1 MLEIQNLSCSYGK
14 VEALKNI
21 NLSFEKGKFYAVVG
35 KNGSGKS
42 TLVRCIA
49 SLLKYRG
56 EISLDGKDLLA
67 YSVNERARKISFLP
81 QSTNDV
87 PFTVRELV
95 SFSRQAFDEPKEK
108 SFLFADD
115 VIERMGLQKLAD
127 VRVDRL
133 SGGQRRLSYF
143 AMSLCQNAEI
153 LLLDEPTN
161 SLDAEHE
168 KLLLDNA
175 KKCTADGKTVLCVL
189 HNLSDAVKYADSI
202 LVVENGNQTFFS
214 DKEKCLEQ
222 KIIEK
227 SFGVRRFDC
236 EDRVFFSV

>member
-21 NLSFEKGKFYAVVG
+21 NLSFEKGKFYAVIG

-56 EISLDGKDLLA
+56 KISLDGKDLLA
-67 YSVNERARKISFLP
+67 YSVIERARKVSLLP

-95 SFSRQAFDEPKEK
+95 SFSRQAFGETAEK
-108 SFLFADD
+108 SLSCADA
-115 VIERMGLQKLAD
+115 VIERLGLCDICEK
-127 VRVDRL
+127 RVDRL

-143 AMSLCQNAEI
+143 AMSLCQDAEI

-168 KLLLDNA
+168 KLLLDNS

-189 HNLSDAVKYADSI
+189 HNLNDAVKYADGI
-202 LVVENGNQTFFS
+202 LVVENGICTFFS